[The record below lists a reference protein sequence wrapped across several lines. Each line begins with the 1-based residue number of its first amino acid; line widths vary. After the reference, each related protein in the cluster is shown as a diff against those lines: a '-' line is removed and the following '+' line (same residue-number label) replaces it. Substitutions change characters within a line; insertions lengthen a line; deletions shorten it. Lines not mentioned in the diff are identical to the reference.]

1 MLSLRPADA
10 TMRGSEQSAECIE
23 DILVFQWTLKA
34 SLVTESVMQQ
44 LAMHCCVF
52 PRFSGD

>member
-10 TMRGSEQSAECIE
+10 TMRGSEQSAECTE

-34 SLVTESVMQQ
+34 SFVTESVMQQ

-52 PRFSGD
+52 PRFNGD